1 MIVSSPAVVD
11 GVVYVGSYDHLVY
24 AVGVPSTEAAT
35 QNSSSFI
42 VVLLSVVAV
51 LIVVA
56 VLAVWL
62 YRRNSKV
69 NSEPAVP

>member
-1 MIVSSPAVVD
+1 
-11 GVVYVGSYDHLVY
+11 VGSYDHLVY
-24 AVGVPSTEAAT
+24 AIGVPIKEKAT

-51 LIVVA
+51 LIVVT

-69 NSEPAVP
+69 GSEPVAP